1 MYNDGY
7 YPYSNITPMQAFTYE
22 GRRMI
27 KRSSNVFALS
37 TVAAAVFANAVLSII
52 IGSVAGIDLAAATYF
67 YSAWGGLAVQTVFSV
82 LMFSVAFIVA
92 AKIEKSDIRCLLQ
105 IRKVRA
111 SLLWPLVGCGL
122 GVSVVINNMVS
133 QFVGTLNQFGINPS
147 AGDLEIPN
155 GLVGE
160 AVYAIVISLVP
171 AITEEF
177 AMRGIVLGSLRK
189 YGTAFAIIV
198 SSMLFGLLHGNL
210 VQIPFAFVLGC
221 VLAYADVVAD
231 SIIPSVLIHFINN
244 LLSAVQGI
252 VSKRY
257 GEAFGTYA
265 VIISFAVC
273 VAVGIAGFAYLC
285 KKHRHPFAPIKDNPV
300 FPLGTAVKYSCAS
313 AGMIVAFVVFGGEA
327 LVNIFFN

>member
-7 YPYSNITPMQAFTYE
+7 YRYSNITPMQEFTYE

-27 KRSSNVFALS
+27 RRSSNVFALS

-52 IGSVAGIDLAAATYF
+52 IASVARIDIAAATYF
-67 YSAWGGLAVQTVFSV
+67 YSAWGGLVVQTAFSV

-92 AKIEKSDIRCLLQ
+92 ARIDKTEVRGLLQ

-122 GVSVVINNMVS
+122 GVSLVINDMVS
-133 QFVGTLNQFGINPS
+133 RFVGTLNQIGINPS
-147 AGDLEIPN
+147 AGELAIPD

-160 AVYAIVISLVP
+160 VVYAIVISLVP
-171 AITEEF
+171 AIMEEF

-210 VQIPFAFVLGC
+210 VQIPFAFALGC
-221 VLAYADVVAD
+221 VLAYVDVVAD
-231 SIIPSVLIHFINN
+231 SIIPSVIIHFVNN
-244 LLSAVQGI
+244 LLSAVQKI

-257 GEAFGTYA
+257 GDVFGTYTI
-265 VIISFAVC
+265 IISFAMCAV
-273 VAVGIAGFAYLC
+273 VGIVSFVFLC
-285 KKHRHPFAPIKDNPV
+285 KKHSHPFAPIKDNPV
-300 FPLGTAVKYSCAS
+300 FPLGTAVKYSCS
-313 AGMIVAFVVFGGEA
+313 SVGMIVAFVVFGGEA
-327 LVNIFFN
+327 LVNVLFN